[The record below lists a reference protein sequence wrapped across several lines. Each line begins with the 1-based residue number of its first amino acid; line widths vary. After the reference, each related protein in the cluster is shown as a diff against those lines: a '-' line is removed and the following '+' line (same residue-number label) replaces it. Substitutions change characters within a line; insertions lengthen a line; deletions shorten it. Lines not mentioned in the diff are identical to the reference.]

1 MRILRWL
8 KRAGGY
14 GVALRHRD
22 LRLLLGAQAVSMT
35 GSWAY
40 TVALLAYI
48 FDRTH
53 SLAWV
58 GAAST
63 LRVLPG
69 FVLSPYGG
77 VLAERFERR
86 RVMVVSDLLGG
97 ACQAGLCAVALLGGS
112 AAWAIALAV
121 LTMASTCAYDPAVT
135 ATVPGVVTE
144 SDLPAANALVQT
156 VENLVLI
163 AGPALGAVLL
173 AVLSPSAVF
182 AVNAGSFLGG
192 ALLVSRIGVR
202 STPVDVTEG
211 GTAGLRAQLAVG
223 VRAITGSRRAATLVA
238 GVALTS
244 FLYGTDTV
252 QLVGVATERLGTGA
266 RGFGWLLAAMGVG
279 GVLIAPAVE
288 QVSRLNRLVPVIT
301 GGIVAMGLPTL
312 LLLAVRQPVA
322 AAALEACRGA
332 GMLVVDTLAMIA
344 LQRSVPADRLA
355 RVCGVLWAIA
365 IGAITLGA
373 AIASPVIDA
382 VGLAGSL
389 WLFGTAPI
397 ALVVLALPA
406 LRGLDREA
414 AAHVAELEPRIA
426 ALAGTSVFAVADR
439 ALLERLAEG
448 AREIE
453 VPQGEAIITDPRRR
467 GDLRRDRPDRAAPAR
482 CDGHGAVVAARA
494 AGRRRALPGGAQ
506 R

>member
-1 MRILRWL
+1 
-8 KRAGGY
+8 
-14 GVALRHRD
+14 
-22 LRLLLGAQAVSMT
+22 
-35 GSWAY
+35 
-40 TVALLAYI
+40 
-48 FDRTH
+48 
-53 SLAWV
+53 
-58 GAAST
+58 
-63 LRVLPG
+63 
-69 FVLSPYGG
+69 
-77 VLAERFERR
+77 
-86 RVMVVSDLLGG
+86 MVVSDLLGG

-453 VPQGEAIITDPRRR
+453 VPQGEAIITEGEPADALYVLLSGAAEVRVAADHETRPRAILGAGAIFGEIGLIEQRPRGATVTARSSLRALRVDGERFLEALSADPI
-467 GDLRRDRPDRAAPAR
+467 GVLLRELARSRQTSAPAA
-482 CDGHGAVVAARA
+482 DLTPAA
-494 AGRRRALPGGAQ
+494 
-506 R
+506 